1 MSLAVRQ
8 AISQGQPINL
18 LCLAVT
24 FQELRELWIQ
34 DSFSFDYL
42 LHPGFN
48 KRTIPRIKYQWFI
61 RFLSFLIILESK
73 VICFSSNLWK
83 GNQECNRN
91 NSGDAIML
99 EVESWTGS
107 AIGFEEIR
115 KEKESNRYKS
125 KPAEINKRNEN
136 KSWNPKDNKIH
147 IRRK

>member
-1 MSLAVRQ
+1 
-8 AISQGQPINL
+8 
-18 LCLAVT
+18 
-24 FQELRELWIQ
+24 
-34 DSFSFDYL
+34 
-42 LHPGFN
+42 
-48 KRTIPRIKYQWFI
+48 
-61 RFLSFLIILESK
+61 
-73 VICFSSNLWK
+73 
-83 GNQECNRN
+83 
-91 NSGDAIML
+91 ML